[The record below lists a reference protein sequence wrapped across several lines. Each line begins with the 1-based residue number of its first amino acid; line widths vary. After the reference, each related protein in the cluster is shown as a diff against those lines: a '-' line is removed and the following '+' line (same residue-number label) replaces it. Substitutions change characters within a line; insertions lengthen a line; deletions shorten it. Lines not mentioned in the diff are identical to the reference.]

1 MTYPYG
7 LHNVFYIE
15 DIWQWQ
21 MDAIWCPSGVH
32 LPVAICPPYGKHM
45 QTIWI
50 CHMET
55 RWGAG
60 CKPHQI
66 PYDSHMAFTYVLH
79 MGVI

>member
-1 MTYPYG
+1 MAYPYYM
-7 LHNVFYIE
+7 HMFS
-15 DIWQWQ
+15 IWTTYHTRQ
-21 MDAIWCPSGVH
+21 MDAIWCPSAGCD
-32 LPVAICPPYGKHM
+32 ICHPYGKHM

-66 PYDSHMAFTYVLH
+66 PYDSHMAFAYVLH